1 MRLVKATYQNSTTG
15 VRTAVGRTEQF
26 AIKVGLHQG
35 SALSP
40 LLFIVV
46 LDVISEEF
54 RRGLPWELLFADD
67 LAVATNS
74 EEELQRRWLSWQI
87 QMENKGLKVNTEK
100 TEVMVCSK
108 TEREANIVDKQGTQ
122 LKQVETFKYLGVT
135 ISAKGDSEEA
145 VRARVRAAWMR
156 WREISGVICD
166 KKMPRKLKVR
176 LYKTVIRPIILYGA
190 ETWTMNKKE
199 EKILETT
206 EMRMLRRIRGVTRT
220 DRMRNQDLRNELGI
234 SNIKDKVREKRLG
247 WYGHVQRMEEDNQV
261 KKIVK
266 MEVAGKRPRGR
277 PRARWMDRVQRDMQD
292 LRIAPEDA
300 LDRDFW
306 KKRISDR

>member
-1 MRLVKATYQNSTTG
+1 MEEQ
-15 VRTAVGRTEQF
+15 QF

-87 QMENKGLKVNTEK
+87 EMESKGLKVNTEK

-135 ISAKGDSEEA
+135 ISAKWDSEEA

-247 WYGHVQRMEEDNQV
+247 WYGHVQRMEEDNHV
-261 KKIVK
+261 RRIVN
-266 MEVAGKRPRGR
+266 MVVAGERP
-277 PRARWMDRVQRDMQD
+277 
-292 LRIAPEDA
+292 
-300 LDRDFW
+300 
-306 KKRISDR
+306 S